1 MRRLRDCPW
10 KLARGRARWC
20 DRASCTDRAVV
31 LSHEKPPINSL
42 LSARIRPIRRPPGS
56 STPAVERLPARYE
69 MPSNESDGQPPVDAA
84 LEAIVRSNLAAAQEA
99 LLDSDFSAVVGEISR
114 ADLLAAE
121 QARRQAGGFLRAV
134 EQSERNE
141 VERNARQRLGRNLPL
156 RRPPP
161 RR

>member
-1 MRRLRDCPW
+1 MRRLPDCPW
-10 KLARGRARWC
+10 KLARDRARWC
-20 DRASCTDRAVV
+20 DRAICTDRAVV
-31 LSHEKPPINSL
+31 LSHENPPINSL

-56 STPAVERLPARYE
+56 STPAVERPPARIE
-69 MPSNESDGQPPVDAA
+69 APSSETDGQPPVDAA

-99 LLDSDFSAVVGEISR
+99 LLDADFSAVVGEISR
-114 ADLLAAE
+114 AELLAAE

-134 EQSERNE
+134 EQSERN
-141 VERNARQRLGRNLPL
+141 ARQRLGRNLPL